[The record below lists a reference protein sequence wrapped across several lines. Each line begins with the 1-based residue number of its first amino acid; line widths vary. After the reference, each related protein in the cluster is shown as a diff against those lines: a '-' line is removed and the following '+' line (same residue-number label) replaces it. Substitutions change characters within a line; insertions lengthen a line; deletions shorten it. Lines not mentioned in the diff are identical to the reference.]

1 MRIQIGQLLKQGLI
15 KKEVV
20 KYFNFIYYFQSN
32 SFIFFNKSQGFNKAQ
47 LNIFNK
53 GFLN

>member
-15 KKEVV
+15 KKEVL

-32 SFIFFNKSQGFNKAQ
+32 NFELFYIF
-47 LNIFNK
+47 
-53 GFLN
+53 